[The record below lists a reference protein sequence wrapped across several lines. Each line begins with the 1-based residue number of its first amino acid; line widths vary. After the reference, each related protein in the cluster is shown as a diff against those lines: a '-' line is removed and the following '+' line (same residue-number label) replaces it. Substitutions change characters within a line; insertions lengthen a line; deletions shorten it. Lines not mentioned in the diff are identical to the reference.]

1 LVGKLKRGEMSKKIV
16 ELSKKAMR
24 VRELNYSWCA
34 GGVTLLTMQKFAEYI
49 LLDFLA
55 DDPNKDQLVQQ
66 YIDKLKSDPFEAQ
79 E

>member
-1 LVGKLKRGEMSKKIV
+1 MSKKIL

-24 VRELNYSWCA
+24 IREHDYSWCA
-34 GGVTLLTMQKFAEYI
+34 GGVTLLTMEKFAEYI

-66 YIDKLKSDPFEAQ
+66 YMDKLKSDPFEAQ

>member
-1 LVGKLKRGEMSKKIV
+1 MSKKIV

-24 VRELNYSWCA
+24 VHETNYSWCA
-34 GGVTLLTMQKFAEYI
+34 GGVTLLTMEKFAEYV

-55 DDPNKDQLVQQ
+55 DDPNKDKLVKQ